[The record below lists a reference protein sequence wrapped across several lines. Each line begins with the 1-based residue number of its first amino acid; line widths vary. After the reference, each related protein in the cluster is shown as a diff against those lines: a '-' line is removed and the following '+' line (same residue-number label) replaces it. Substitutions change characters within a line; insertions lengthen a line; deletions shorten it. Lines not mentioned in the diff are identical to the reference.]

1 METNQQ
7 KVISTF
13 SPRKVFIA
21 ISIGLVFT
29 GYLFY
34 QSITDPKNG
43 GLEGMIHALSNPN
56 WGWFF
61 ASIFVLLLR
70 DSIYMYRIY
79 NLTQKE
85 LSIKGSVYTILLWEF
100 ASPITPSVVAGTAV
114 ADFILAKEGIKL
126 GKALAYVMLTAI
138 LDNSFFLLVA
148 PIALLT
154 TKSDIFA
161 VLGQRSFLGLPLRVE
176 VIFYS
181 SYFLIA
187 IYTFIMAYGLLINP
201 RGFKWILLKLTSVS
215 FLRRWRGAAYEQ
227 TQEMFLASGQLN
239 NNGYGYWV
247 KAITSTFLIWCA
259 RYLML
264 NCLITA
270 FGTGVE
276 FSNQFDIFAKQVIL
290 WIVQLLSPT
299 PGGAGLAETFF
310 DLFFRGSGYGPD
322 SLWVPLAFLWRVFT
336 YYTYLIAGVIVFP
349 KWLKKVS

>member
-1 METNQQ
+1 METNQE
-7 KVISTF
+7 KVLSTF

-21 ISIGLVFT
+21 IAIGLVIT
-29 GYLFY
+29 GYLLF
-34 QSITDPKNG
+34 QSVNDPKNG
-43 GLEGMIHALSNPN
+43 GIEGMLTALSQPN
-56 WGWFF
+56 WSWFF
-61 ASIFVLLLR
+61 ASILVLLIR

-85 LSIKGSVYTILLWEF
+85 LSVKGSIYTILLWEF
-100 ASPITPSVVAGTAV
+100 ASAVTPSVVGGTAV
-114 ADFILAKEGIKL
+114 AVFILAKEGIKL

-148 PIALLT
+148 PIALWT
-154 TKSDIFA
+154 TESDIFE
-161 VLGQRSFLGLPLRVE
+161 VLGQRTILGLPLKVE
-176 VIFYS
+176 FIFYT
-181 SYFLIA
+181 SYALIA
-187 IYTFIMAYGLLINP
+187 VYTFIMAYGLLLNP

-239 NNGYGYWV
+239 NNGYGYWI
-247 KAITSTFLIWCA
+247 KAIFSTFLIWSA

-270 FGTGVE
+270 FGTGIDITH
-276 FSNQFDIFAKQVIL
+276 QFDIFAKQVIL

-336 YYTYLIAGVIVFP
+336 YYTYLIIGVIVFP
-349 KWLKKVS
+349 KWLRKVS